1 MPRAATNTSAGRIG
15 QAVNLVHRFC
25 GQKRH
30 NHIWLIEAVMIC
42 WGSPVEFRIGQDGL
56 GPVDIGVDHHEA
68 AGNRTDATFQVRDVT
83 VEFYRLDPCIDQKA
97 SDVRDQ
103 DGIVGAQNFL
113 HADSFVPG

>member
-42 WGSPVEFRIGQDGL
+42 WGSPVEFRIGQDG
-56 GPVDIGVDHHEA
+56 
-68 AGNRTDATFQVRDVT
+68 
-83 VEFYRLDPCIDQKA
+83 
-97 SDVRDQ
+97 
-103 DGIVGAQNFL
+103 
-113 HADSFVPG
+113 